1 MKNSVKL
8 FGLLAVSLFIFSCST
23 DEQDAELER
32 AIKMS
37 ESIYQR
43 EGVDSTNVA
52 DSTAILNVK
61 EEGNPQ
67 IVIKKE

>member
-8 FGLLAVSLFIFSCST
+8 FGLLAVSLFMFSCST

-43 EGVDSTNVA
+43 EGADSTNVA
-52 DSTAILNVK
+52 DSTAVLNIK
-61 EEGNPQ
+61 EDGVPV
-67 IVIKKE
+67 IVTKKE